1 MKRDEE
7 RLAQLH
13 ATLVDRVQQVTSGE
27 EWTRFLVE
35 SSRFHRYS
43 PTNRMLIVAQLLERG
58 IDPDGLTASYKTWQR
73 VPAQDGGTCQVR
85 RGEQALWIY
94 APMTITRRETD
105 ERTGEERLVAAGVRG
120 FKAVPVFHQSQ
131 LASPPDLAEPPTPEL
146 LRGDDAP
153 ARVWDAIAAELVAAG
168 YSVDVVAR
176 QPGESWNG
184 RTDFAAREVLVHA
197 DLDAPQRLKT
207 LAHEWAHVALDHASA
222 TTGQARHVAE
232 VEAES
237 VAYLLMAAV
246 DIDAAGYTIPYVTG
260 WAGGNV
266 DTIRA
271 TAERV
276 IATSAALIDRLEE
289 RLGVD
294 LTPDPIRATPPPAP
308 QPAEPAEREP
318 VVADRLLAPE
328 RAELLDKPA
337 PERLAY
343 LLASAGLDATQAVQ
357 TFRELGIDNTVATT
371 ALTAIYPYS
380 DDVDLPASSLY
391 SPAEVRA
398 ASRGPSGAA
407 GEGLKLIDQWDA
419 IETSPSHPRIEI
431 GMPGAPR

>member
-1 MKRDEE
+1 MRRDEE

-13 ATLVDRVQQVTSGE
+13 ATLVERVQQVTSGA

-43 PTNRMLIVAQLLERG
+43 ATNRMLIVAQLLERG
-58 IDPDGLTASYKTWQR
+58 VEPDGLTASYKTWQR
-73 VPAQDGGTCQVR
+73 VPSQDGGSCQVR

-120 FKAVPVFHQSQ
+120 FKTVPVFHQSQ
-131 LASPPDLAEPPTPEL
+131 LASPPDLAEPPMPEL

-153 ARVWDAIAAELVAAG
+153 ARVWDAIAAEIAAAG
-168 YSVDVVAR
+168 YSLDVVAR
-176 QPGESWNG
+176 EPGESWNG
-184 RTDFAAREVLVHA
+184 RTDFIAREVLVHA

-222 TTGQARHVAE
+222 TSGPARHVAE

-246 DIDAAGYTIPYVTG
+246 EIDAAGYTIPYVTG
-260 WAGGNV
+260 WAGGNL

-276 IATSAALIDRLEE
+276 IATSATLVDRLET

-294 LTPDPIRATPPPAP
+294 LTPDPLRAPP
-308 QPAEPAEREP
+308 QPARDQVAPPERERA
-318 VVADRLLAPE
+318 VADRLLAAE

-343 LLASAGLDATQAVQ
+343 LLASAGLDATEAVQ
-357 TFRELGIDNTVATT
+357 TFRELGIDSTVATT
-371 ALTAIYPYS
+371 ALSAIYPYS
-380 DDVDLPASSLY
+380 DDVDLPASPLY
-391 SPAEVRA
+391 PPAAVRA
-398 ASRGPSGAA
+398 AARAPLS
-407 GEGLKLIDQWDA
+407 GEGLKLIEQWDA
-419 IETSPSHPRIEI
+419 IETVPSPPRIELEL
-431 GMPGAPR
+431 PGALR